1 MKKTN
6 FEWPE
11 FNRDRDRISAYSS
24 KFQNKSIV
32 EAFAEVYGLNL
43 KNVNADAPENIP
55 PMELAIGDFV
65 RARIINISKN
75 RVDFD
80 SSRTKSLL
88 ISNSN
93 LYKYEK
99 FKHFIPTD
107 ELKLKV
113 VNKVRDRVTVDI
125 LAPMIEDFI
134 YPRVKDPWIQK
145 DVRGAQPILVKNLQL
160 TRGGFIGK
168 AVLPNVSEFVGED
181 YEVDAFI
188 PGSQI
193 VLNIAQDFE
202 AFVGQDVEAFV
213 INYMPRGDKMSLVC
227 SVKEYLK
234 YLGEMNM
241 IKFFKDWTEDNDAW
255 KEIKWVWTFDGYVTG
270 TTSAAKKFDANK
282 RSGVFIEIPELYI
295 TGMVNMDESE
305 LKNYQAGDKVRV
317 RFDDFEEI
325 TKYNPITQQL
335 QHIEPYIIEDNKIK
349 KCNIKPI
356 LKLV

>member
-6 FEWPE
+6 FEWPK
-11 FNRDRDRISAYSS
+11 FNRDRDRINAYST

-32 EAFAEVYGLNL
+32 EAFSEVYGLKL
-43 KNVNADAPENIP
+43 KNIDANAPENIP

-65 RARIINISKN
+65 RARIMNISKN
-75 RVDFD
+75 RVEFD

-88 ISNSN
+88 ISNCN
-93 LYKYEK
+93 LYKYNK

-113 VNKVRDRVTVDI
+113 VNKVRDRVTVDV
-125 LAPMIEDFI
+125 LAPMVEDFI
-134 YPRVKDPWIQK
+134 NPRVKDPWIQK

-227 SVKEYLK
+227 SAKEYLK
-234 YLGEMNM
+234 YIGEMYM
-241 IKFFKDWTEDNDAW
+241 IQFFKDWTEDNNAW
-255 KEIKWVWTFDGYVTG
+255 KELKGMSFIGYVTG
-270 TTSAAKKFDANK
+270 TTSVAKKFDANK
-282 RSGVFIEIPELYI
+282 RSGVFIEIPELNI
-295 TGMVNMDESE
+295 TGMVNMDDEE
-305 LKNYQAGDKVRV
+305 LSNYSAGDKVLV
-317 RFDDFEEI
+317 RFDGFEEAM
-325 TKYNPITQQL
+325 KYNSITQQV
-335 QHIEPYIIEDNKIK
+335 QHIEPYVIEDNKIK
-349 KCNIKPI
+349 KFNIKPI